1 MSQFSSVLFGSHV
14 KTQAGVIP
22 GRRFLPG
29 TVQAVHVLFA
39 AIIPFFSSLL
49 EPCTETLVWLTSAQR
64 AIELFIFLLLNSKGE
79 RSSIS
84 DSAPVKAPSLTF

>member
-22 GRRFLPG
+22 GRRFLPE

-39 AIIPFFSSLL
+39 AIIPLFSLL
-49 EPCTETLVWLTSAQR
+49 EPCTEILV
-64 AIELFIFLLLNSKGE
+64 
-79 RSSIS
+79 
-84 DSAPVKAPSLTF
+84 